1 MTISDDKLSAF
12 IDGELSGDELKQ
24 IAAAIDA
31 DASLRRRVEAFAA
44 SDTILKRAYSVISEA
59 PMPDA
64 VVELLRE
71 PARADKVV
79 AIGRPP
85 ARSRWPLA
93 ASVALGAGVALGLLV
108 AEPGRM
114 APAPSV
120 MLAGAVNPA
129 DALHAALETT
139 PSGDSVLLAGART
152 ASMVLT
158 FQSSEGGYCR
168 EFTLETTA
176 DKTRALACRDDGQWT
191 VKLAAA
197 EAPGDGGYAP
207 AASGVSA
214 AFDAGAEALGAGEPL
229 DRTRENALLQSK
241 WNSDGN

>member
-44 SDTILKRAYSVISEA
+44 SDAILQRAYSAIGET
-59 PMPDA
+59 PMPAA
-64 VVELLRE
+64 VVELLKE
-71 PARADKVV
+71 PARADKFV

-85 ARSRWPLA
+85 ARWRLPLA

-108 AEPGRM
+108 AEPRRM

-129 DALHAALETT
+129 DALHAALETA
-139 PSGDSVLLAGART
+139 PSGDSVLLGGART

-158 FQSSEGGYCR
+158 FRSPDGGYCR

-176 DKTRALACRDDGQWT
+176 DKTRAIACRNDGQWS

-197 EAPGDGGYAP
+197 EAPGAGGYAP
-207 AASGVSA
+207 AASGVST
-214 AFDAGAEALGAGEPL
+214 AFDAGAEMLGASEPL
-229 DRTRENALLQSK
+229 DRMREDALLQSK
-241 WNSDGN
+241 WNSDRD